1 MLYFF
6 INPASRSGKGAKK
19 WDTVEALLKEKNIP
33 YEAHFL
39 EANVS
44 PRPVMEEIFAK
55 EGTAPVSI
63 VLIGGDGTVNQCIN
77 GVPDFDRLLLSVIPT
92 GSGNDFCRNKSIPS
106 SLEEQIDHI
115 VTQKNRM
122 EVDRAVITLPDNDGT
137 ETARTFLVS
146 TGIGYDA
153 EICHD
158 ANRSKLKKVLNK
170 IKLGKLVYLLIGI
183 KNIFSADLSDMKV
196 TIDGETTEYSNV
208 FFIATM
214 NQPYEGG
221 GVAMTP
227 TASDTDGQFD
237 FLIFHGVSRF
247 KALCT
252 IPLLY
257 VKKHAGKPGVTLLTG
272 KEISVSSSNKRVFHT
287 DGECEEGCNAFR
299 AYLDGK
305 VHFIY

>member
-6 INPASRSGKGAKK
+6 INPASRSGKGARK
-19 WDTVEALLKEKNIP
+19 WDEVEHHLKEKNIP

-44 PRPVMEEIFAK
+44 PRPVMDEIFAK
-55 EGTAPVSI
+55 ENGDVSI

-77 GVPDFDRLLLSVIPT
+77 GIPDFDRLLLSVIPT
-92 GSGNDFCRNKSIPS
+92 GSGNDFCRNKPIPS
-106 SLEEQIDHI
+106 SLEEQISNI
-115 VTQKNRM
+115 VNKKNRM
-122 EVDRAVITLPDNDGT
+122 EIDRAVIALPGENGT
-137 ETARTFLVS
+137 ETKRTFLVS

-153 EICHD
+153 EICHE
-158 ANRSKLKKVLNK
+158 ANQSKLKKALNK
-170 IKLGKLVYLLIGI
+170 IKLGKLVYLTLGV
-183 KNIFSADLSDMKV
+183 KGIFSADLSDMTV
-196 TIDGETTEYSNV
+196 TIDGQTKEYHNV

-214 NQPYEGG
+214 NQPFEGG

-227 TASDTDGQFD
+227 TADDTDGLFD
-237 FLIFHGVSRF
+237 FLLFHGVSRF

-257 VKKHAGKPGVTLLTG
+257 VKKHAGKKGVVLMQG
-272 KEISVSSSNKRVFHT
+272 KEISVTSSNKRVFHT
-287 DGECEEGCNAFR
+287 DGECEEGCDAFR
-299 AYLDGK
+299 AYIDGK

>member
-6 INPASRSGKGAKK
+6 INPASRSGKGARK
-19 WDTVEALLKEKNIP
+19 WDEVETLLKEKHIP
-33 YEAHFL
+33 YEAYFL

-44 PRPVMEEIFAK
+44 PRPVMDKIFAK
-55 EGTAPVSI
+55 EGTNPVSV

-77 GVPDFDRLLLSVIPT
+77 GVPDFDRLELSVIPT
-92 GSGNDFCRNKSIPS
+92 GSGNDFCRNKGIPKDVS
-106 SLEEQIDHI
+106 EQLDRIINKRNCLDI
-115 VTQKNRM
+115 
-122 EVDRAVITLPDNDGT
+122 DRAVIAFLHADGT
-137 ETARTFLVS
+137 ETKRTFLVS

-153 EICHD
+153 EICHE
-158 ANRSKLKKVLNK
+158 ANRSKLKKALNK
-170 IKLGKLVYLLIGI
+170 IKLGKLVYLLIGV
-183 KNIFSADLSDMKV
+183 KGIFSANLSNMEV
-196 TIDGETTEYSNV
+196 TIDGKTEHYSNV

-214 NQPYEGG
+214 NQPFEGG

-227 TASDTDGQFD
+227 TASDTDGLFD

-257 VKKHAGKPGVTLLTG
+257 VKKHAGKPGVVLLQG
-272 KEISVSSSNKRVFHT
+272 KEITVSSSNKRVYHT
-287 DGECEEGCNAFR
+287 DGECEEGCDAFR

>member
-6 INPASRSGKGAKK
+6 INPASRSGKGKKK
-19 WDTVEALLKEKNIP
+19 WEEVKHYVEEKNIP

-77 GVPDFDRLLLSVIPT
+77 GVPDFTRLELSVIPT
-92 GSGNDFCRNKSIPS
+92 GSGNDFCRNKNIPGT
-106 SLEEQIDHI
+106 LEEQLEHI
-115 VTQKNRM
+115 IQKKNRM
-122 EVDRAVITLPDNDGT
+122 SVDLGTITYSRNQASPT
-137 ETARTFLVS
+137 TCHFVVS

-153 EICHD
+153 EICHM
-158 ANRSKLKKVLNK
+158 ANQSKLKKALNK
-170 IKLGKLVYLLIGI
+170 VKLGKLVYLLIGI
-183 KNIFSADLSDMKV
+183 KGIFSADLSDMRI
-196 TIDGETTEYSNV
+196 TIDGEAKDYSNV
-208 FFIATM
+208 FFVATM
-214 NQPYEGG
+214 NQPFEGG

-227 TASDTDGQFD
+227 EATDTDGQLD

-257 VKKHAGKPGVTLLTG
+257 IKKHAGKPGVTLLTG
-272 KEISVSSSNKRVFHT
+272 KDILVSSSNSRVIHT
-287 DGECEEGCNAFR
+287 DGESEENCNAFH
-299 AYLDGK
+299 AQLDGK
-305 VHFIY
+305 VTLIY

>member
-19 WDTVEALLKEKNIP
+19 WDAVKAYLETHHIP

-39 EANVS
+39 EADVS

-55 EGTAPVSI
+55 EGDAPVSV

-77 GVPDFDRLLLSVIPT
+77 GIPDFDRLLLSVIPT
-92 GSGNDFCRNKSIPS
+92 GSGNDFCRNKNIPGSI
-106 SLEEQIDHI
+106 EEQIDGI
-115 VTQKNRM
+115 LNKKNQK
-122 EVDRAVITLPDNDGT
+122 EIDRAVFVHKKADGT
-137 ETARTFLVS
+137 EESRSFLVS

-170 IKLGKLVYLLIGI
+170 IKLGKLVYLMIGV
-183 KNIFSADLSDMKV
+183 KNIFSANLSDMTV
-196 TIDGETTEYSNV
+196 TIDGTTTEYHNV

-227 TASDTDGQFD
+227 TADDTDGLFD
-237 FLIFHGVSRF
+237 FLLFHGVSRF

-252 IPLLY
+252 VPLLY
-257 VKKHAGKPGVTLLTG
+257 VKKHAGKKGVVLMQG

-287 DGECEEGCNAFR
+287 DGECEEGCDGFR
-299 AYLDGK
+299 AYMDGK
-305 VHFIY
+305 VHFIH

>member
-6 INPASRSGKGAKK
+6 INPASRSGKGARK
-19 WDTVEALLKEKNIP
+19 WDEVEVLLKEKNIP

-44 PRPVMEEIFAK
+44 PLPVMEEIFAK
-55 EGTAPVSI
+55 EGTSPVSV
-63 VLIGGDGTVNQCIN
+63 VLIGGDGTVNQCLN
-77 GVPDFDRLLLSVIPT
+77 GVPDFERLELSVIPT
-92 GSGNDFCRNKSIPS
+92 GSGNDFCRNKNIPKDVS
-106 SLEEQIDHI
+106 EQLDRIAN
-115 VTQKNRM
+115 KRNRLD
-122 EVDRAVITLPDNDGT
+122 VDRAVIAFPNADGT
-137 ETARTFLVS
+137 ETKKSFLVS

-153 EICHD
+153 EICDD

-183 KNIFSADLSDMKV
+183 KGIFSANLSDMKI
-196 TIDGETTEYSNV
+196 TIDGVTKDYHNV

-227 TASDTDGQFD
+227 KASDTDGLFD
-237 FLIFHGVSRF
+237 FLIFHGVSRL

-272 KEISVSSSNKRVFHT
+272 KEISVTSSNKRVYHT
-287 DGECEEGCNAFR
+287 DGECEPGCDAFR

>member
-6 INPASRSGKGAKK
+6 INPASRSGKGARK
-19 WDTVEALLKEKNIP
+19 WDEVEALLKEKNIP

-55 EGTAPVSI
+55 EGTSPVSI
-63 VLIGGDGTVNQCIN
+63 VLIGGDGTVNQCVN

-92 GSGNDFCRNKSIPS
+92 GSGNDFCRNKKIPS
-106 SLEEQIDHI
+106 SLEEQLDNILH
-115 VTQKNRM
+115 QKNRM
-122 EVDRAVITLPDNDGT
+122 EVDRAVIAFPKEDGS
-137 ETARTFLVS
+137 ETTHTFLVS

-153 EICHD
+153 EICHE
-158 ANRSKLKKVLNK
+158 ANHSKLKKALNK
-170 IKLGKLVYLLIGI
+170 IKLGKLVYLMIGI
-183 KNIFSADLSDMKV
+183 KGIFSANLSDMTV
-196 TIDGETTEYSNV
+196 TIDGKTEHYHNV

-214 NQPYEGG
+214 NQPFEGG

-227 TASDTDGQFD
+227 TADDTDGQFD
-237 FLIFHGVSRF
+237 FLIVHTISRL

-252 IPLLY
+252 VPLLY
-257 VKKHAGKPGVTLLTG
+257 IKKHAGKPGVTMLTG
-272 KEISVSSSNKRVFHT
+272 KEISVSSSNKRIYHT
-287 DGECEEGCNAFR
+287 DGECEPGCDKFR
-299 AYLDGK
+299 AYFDGK